1 MASLQRRASGRYR
14 IIFTYSGDR
23 FFVSL
28 KTKNLKEATASL
40 ARLEENLHDL
50 ERGRIS
56 LPYGADLDVFL
67 LSDGKLLQKPVLERS
82 LSLKELFEHY
92 QKNHPVGAKEANTRY
107 TESIHLKHHRTR
119 CLREKYLDR
128 DFAGLRRKT
137 KCRERACWQRD
148 FA

>member
-1 MASLQRRASGRYR
+1 MITRKGLAILVASPFLPFGDELAQGFGLRWDCAAGLWKRLPLRILQWGMVSMASLQRRASGRYR

-67 LSDGKLLQKPVLERS
+67 LSDGKL
-82 LSLKELFEHY
+82 
-92 QKNHPVGAKEANTRY
+92 
-107 TESIHLKHHRTR
+107 
-119 CLREKYLDR
+119 
-128 DFAGLRRKT
+128 
-137 KCRERACWQRD
+137 
-148 FA
+148 